1 MPEIALIDVNESDAF
16 SIAGLDVLKSWRS
29 FDFRT
34 ELSLRF
40 GAPCWVRSNTE
51 MMTRGE
57 MKAGAGKGVQDL
69 LCVRLD
75 RSISAGLV
83 CDGRFR
89 SGAQG
94 LAGLIGHAP
103 TSEGGDI
110 ICHCGAKGCLDA
122 IASGDAI
129 AREGAAAA
137 TDGRSRY
144 LAETY
149 EHLGEVTAND
159 VSHGAQLGDAFCA
172 ELLARTGRLIGESVA
187 PLINLT
193 NPGMVMLAGAI
204 AHSGEIVLAAVREA
218 IYRRSHPLLTR
229 DLTIVRSQLSGS
241 AELVGAADLA
251 IEEVFALPRARD
263 WIRLARRVASRRSRP
278 SLPRPRRK
286 SESPRPRAPSGR
298 QRSPR
303 SLCPRA
309 QRLRLFH
316 WPIQCQ
322 IYHVEDG
329 KPCRPLVWVARERPS
344 RQTG

>member
-1 MPEIALIDVNESDAF
+1 MSEEERDEHGRSDFALPEIALIDVNESDAF
-16 SIAGLDVLKSWRS
+16 GIAGLDVLKSWRS

-137 TDGRSRY
+137 SDGRSRY

-172 ELLARTGRLIGESVA
+172 ELLARTGWLIGESVA

-218 IYRRSHPLLTR
+218 ITQVSPTAYPRSDDRAFPAQRLGGARGRRTW
-229 DLTIVRSQLSGS
+229 RSRKSS
-241 AELVGAADLA
+241 RS
-251 IEEVFALPRARD
+251 RARD
-263 WIRLARRVASRRSRP
+263 WVTLGT
-278 SLPRPRRK
+278 PRRQPSFETFLAEAKARKRK
-286 SESPRPRAPSGR
+286 SAPASALRPVA
-298 QRSPR
+298 
-303 SLCPRA
+303 
-309 QRLRLFH
+309 
-316 WPIQCQ
+316 
-322 IYHVEDG
+322 
-329 KPCRPLVWVARERPS
+329 KPP
-344 RQTG
+344 